1 MGTEMVDQVFAN
13 AGCHADGKQMP
24 VHYGSKKF
32 NLPTISSPLGTQV
45 PQAVGAA
52 YAIKRS
58 SNPDRCVGVFFGEGA
73 ASEGDSFAALNFA
86 STLECPV
93 VFLVRNNG
101 YAISTPAREQYR
113 GDGIAARGIAL
124 GMEVIRVNGNDVF
137 ATYNSVKAARDIAVS
152 ESRPVLVEF
161 MTYRAGNH
169 STSDDSTAYRSR
181 GEIDHFMDNYDPVVK
196 FEAYLRG
203 RGLWDEEK
211 NRDWQMSMHKEIT
224 SIVEKANLKKKP
236 CPTTIFDDVYSDY
249 KISPRLAAQR
259 QNDRPYRKIRTA
271 LQFTKI

>member
-1 MGTEMVDQVFAN
+1 M
-13 AGCHADGKQMP
+13 
-24 VHYGSKKF
+24 
-32 NLPTISSPLGTQV
+32 
-45 PQAVGAA
+45 
-52 YAIKRS
+52 
-58 SNPDRCVGVFFGEGA
+58 
-73 ASEGDSFAALNFA
+73 NFA

-181 GEIDHFMDNYDPVVK
+181 GEVSF
-196 FEAYLRG
+196 F
-203 RGLWDEEK
+203 
-211 NRDWQMSMHKEIT
+211 
-224 SIVEKANLKKKP
+224 
-236 CPTTIFDDVYSDY
+236 F
-249 KISPRLAAQR
+249 
-259 QNDRPYRKIRTA
+259 
-271 LQFTKI
+271 